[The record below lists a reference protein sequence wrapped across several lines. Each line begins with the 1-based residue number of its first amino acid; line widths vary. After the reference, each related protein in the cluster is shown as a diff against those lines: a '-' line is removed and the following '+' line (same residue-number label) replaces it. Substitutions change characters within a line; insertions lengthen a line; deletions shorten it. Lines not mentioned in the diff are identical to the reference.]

1 VADRRRTDPIALVR
15 PPGLAMSD
23 DEAPAGPG
31 PDRALDALVAVAV
44 RAAAADRLAPAAGS
58 SGLAAIT
65 EAAAAVLQATAASI
79 ALYDSATNALVFR
92 VAAGPEGAGVIGLS
106 IPAYAGIAG
115 YVYSTGQPLAIA
127 DVATDPRFQR
137 ATAERTGYVPRS
149 LLAVPLVDDAGLV
162 GVMEVLDRRDG
173 QPFDLT
179 DLDVASRL
187 AAAAIAIIR
196 ATRVER
202 EAAVL
207 LRDVLVE
214 LARSG
219 PESLPAD
226 AVEAL
231 VEAATERMAGKDGL
245 WRLADRIGRL
255 RAGDPDD
262 LDLAIA
268 WLDALID
275 RTDRRRDRSGRRAG
289 G

>member
-1 VADRRRTDPIALVR
+1 
-15 PPGLAMSD
+15 MSH
-23 DEAPAGPG
+23 DETPAGPG
-31 PDRALDALVAVAV
+31 RDEALEALVAVAV

-58 SGLAAIT
+58 AGLAAIT
-65 EAAAAVLQATAASI
+65 EAAAAVLGATAASI
-79 ALYDSATNALVFR
+79 ALYDGATDALVFR

-173 QPFDLT
+173 QPFDLV

-214 LARSG
+214 LGGSG
-219 PESLPAD
+219 PEPLPSE

-231 VEAATERMAGKDGL
+231 VGAATERMAGEDRL

-262 LDLAIA
+262 LDLAVA

-275 RTDRRRDRSGRRAG
+275 RSDRRRDRSGRRVG